1 MPAWVKG
8 VATLAVAIGLAGPL
22 AAQPTD
28 LVSRTSFRVCADPA
42 NAPESMKDGS
52 GFENK
57 IAELMATT
65 VDRPLEYFWSPMA
78 MGFVRRT
85 LLSYNCDVIIGFV
98 QGEDMVMTSN
108 AYYTSTYGLVTRND
122 SDLAG
127 VTSLADPKLK
137 GRRIGVIAGTPPA
150 SYLSDYGLLGT
161 VKGYNL
167 NVDRRVESPNEDML
181 AAVESGDLDIA
192 VMWGPIA
199 GPLVKQSGEAIT
211 FVPLV
216 NEPKPEGAPR
226 LFYRVSMG
234 VRNGE
239 DVWKRELNSAI
250 RKAQPEIDTILR
262 DAGVPLLND
271 MGTAMKP
278 EVGQ

>member
-1 MPAWVKG
+1 MPAWVSR
-8 VATLAVAIGLAGPL
+8 VATLAVALLAAGPL

-57 IAELMATT
+57 IAELMAETLE
-65 VDRPLEYFWSPMA
+65 RPLEYFWSPMA
-78 MGFVRRT
+78 QGFVRRT
-85 LLSYNCDVIIGFV
+85 LLTYSCDVIIGFA
-98 QGEDMVMTSN
+98 QGEDLVMTSN
-108 AYYTSTYGLVTRND
+108 AYYTSTYGIVTRED
-122 SDLAG
+122 SDLAE
-127 VTSLADPKLK
+127 VTTMADPRLK
-137 GRRIGVIAGTPPA
+137 GKRIGVIAGTPPA
-150 SYLSDYGLLGT
+150 SYLSDYGLLGS

-181 AAVESGDLDIA
+181 AAVESGELDVA
-192 VMWGPIA
+192 LMWGPIA
-199 GPLVKQSGEAIT
+199 GPLIKQSGKELS

-250 RKAQPEIDTILR
+250 RKVQPRIDAILR
-262 DAGVPLLND
+262 DAGVPILND
-271 MGTAMKP
+271 MGTELKP

>member
-1 MPAWVKG
+1 MPAWVSRA
-8 VATLAVAIGLAGPL
+8 ATLAVALLAAGPL

-42 NAPESMKDGS
+42 NAPESVKDGS

-57 IAELMATT
+57 IAELMAATLE
-65 VDRPLEYFWSPMA
+65 RPLEYFWSPMA

-85 LLSYNCDVIIGFV
+85 LLSYNCDVIIGFA
-98 QGEDMVMTSN
+98 QGEEMVMTSN
-108 AYYTSTYGLVTRND
+108 AYYTSTYGIVTRKD
-122 SDLAG
+122 SDLAD
-127 VTSLADPKLK
+127 VTTLADPRLK
-137 GRRIGVIAGTPPA
+137 GRKIGVIAGTPPA
-150 SYLSDYGLLGT
+150 SYLSNYDLLGS
-161 VKGYNL
+161 VEGYHL
-167 NVDRRVESPNEDML
+167 NVDRRIESPNEDML
-181 AAVESGDLDIA
+181 AAVESGALDLA
-192 VMWGPIA
+192 LMWGPLA
-199 GPLVKQSGEAIT
+199 GPLIKQSGEEMT
-211 FVPLV
+211 FIPLV
-216 NEPKPEGAPR
+216 NEPKPRGAPR

-250 RKAQPEIDTILR
+250 RKVQPRIDAILR

-271 MGTAMKP
+271 MGTALKP